1 MSGGTSQLPDV
12 PLYRDARE
20 ISDYDDIEAIL
31 RDFEFNAFTKRIRD
45 EFLGDTLVH
54 SDGDEHARMRRLHS
68 NLFRREA
75 LDFYEHRV
83 VAPAIAR
90 CMRDLRSARGA
101 DGVAR
106 ADLVA
111 LSREALSDMGCRLI
125 GLGDLEDPR
134 RRARF
139 LELSAL
145 LISGIVL
152 DTSTAS
158 DAERVAQLEEA
169 RRGKADFWREFVA
182 PAVAARR
189 SGATDSS
196 RDATAESA
204 LDLLGLLL
212 ADDPQISD
220 EMILRNCSMYI
231 SGSQGAV
238 IQGVVHTFNNLATWF
253 AEHPERAQARFDV
266 EFLRHAAYETLRLTP
281 PQGILTRVAS
291 HAKQLP
297 TGEEVVD
304 GELVAVQLALAHRSE
319 AIFGACPHAMQPD
332 REPLR
337 KGTPL
342 FGLAFGAGRHVCIG
356 RRLALPAGGSDGEAE
371 GIMLRMLEAFYTGG
385 AAPDPADPPVVGANA
400 RGHFERYPVTF
411 DSL

>member
-1 MSGGTSQLPDV
+1 VTGTSQLPDV

-20 ISDYDDIEAIL
+20 INGYDDIEAIL
-31 RDFEFNAFTKRIRD
+31 RDFGFNSFTKRIRD

-54 SDGDEHARMRRLHS
+54 SDGDRHSSMRRLHS

-75 LDFYEHRV
+75 LDFYEQRV
-83 VAPAIAR
+83 VAPAIER
-90 CMRDLRSARGA
+90 SMRDLRESQGP
-101 DGVAR
+101 DGVTR
-106 ADLVA
+106 ADLVTV
-111 LSREALSDMGCRLI
+111 SREALSDMGCRLI
-125 GLGDLEDPR
+125 GLGDLEDSR

-158 DAERVAQLEEA
+158 EEDRQVQLERA
-169 RRGKADFWREFVA
+169 RAGKAEFWREFVA
-182 PAVAARR
+182 PAVDERR
-189 SGATDSS
+189 SGASQTAGPQS
-196 RDATAESA
+196 AESA
-204 LDLLGLLL
+204 LDLLSLLL
-212 ADDPQISD
+212 ADDPEISD

-253 AEHPERAQARFDV
+253 AEHPGRYEERFDV

-281 PQGILTRVAS
+281 PQGILTRVAG
-291 HAKQLP
+291 HDKPLP
-297 TGEEVVD
+297 SGAQVAE
-304 GELVAVQLALAHRSE
+304 GELVAVQLAVAHRNE
-319 AIFGACPHAMQPD
+319 AIFGACPHAIEPD
-332 REPLR
+332 REPAR
-337 KGTPL
+337 DGTPL

-356 RRLALPAGGSDGEAE
+356 RRLALPAGGSDGDPE
-371 GIMLRMLEAFYTGG
+371 GIMLRMLQAFYTAG
-385 AAPDPADPPVVGANA
+385 AAPDPDDPPVVGANA

>member
-1 MSGGTSQLPDV
+1 MNGGTSQLPDV

-20 ISDYDDIEAIL
+20 INDYDDIDAIL
-31 RDFEFNAFTKRIRD
+31 RDFDFNAFTRRIRD

-75 LDFYEHRV
+75 LDFYEHQV
-83 VAPAIAR
+83 VAPAIER
-90 CMRDLRSARGA
+90 CMRDLRTAREA
-101 DGVAR
+101 DGVAQ

-125 GLGDLEDPR
+125 GLGDLEDPE

-139 LELSAL
+139 LELAAL

-158 DAERVAQLEEA
+158 DAERAAQLEQA
-169 RRGKADFWREFVA
+169 RDGKANFWREFVG
-182 PAVAARR
+182 PAVAERRAR
-189 SGATDSS
+189 ATDSGP
-196 RDATAESA
+196 DASAESA
-204 LDLLGLLL
+204 LDLLSLLL

-238 IQGVVHTFNNLATWF
+238 IQGVVHTFNNLAGWF
-253 AEHPERAQARFDV
+253 AEHPECAHERFDV
-266 EFLRHAAYETLRLTP
+266 EFLRRAAYETLRLTP

-291 HAKQLP
+291 HAKALP

-304 GELVAVQLALAHRSE
+304 GELVAVQLALAHRNE

-337 KGTPL
+337 KGTAQ

-356 RRLALPAGGSDGEAE
+356 RRLALPAGGSDGEAQ
-371 GIMLRMLEAFYTGG
+371 GIMLRMLEAFYAAG
-385 AAPDPADPPVVGANA
+385 AAPDPAHPPVVGANA